1 MKFLRL
7 LKEKELITLSMRSR
21 TILVMK
27 IAMNQ
32 AKLMIMMPKGI
43 LFILI
48 LECHLKSIDML
59 RSQTKMCWNNKMS
72 TIRTN
77 LLNKNRITKTNFLEL
92 RANSSNTQRKCRHNR
107 ISQLDNRHSHT
118 SQLNNHITGT
128 IRDSIIRETLVMKMM
143 MI

>member
-48 LECHLKSIDML
+48 LECHLKLIDML

-77 LLNKNRITKTNFLEL
+77 LLNKSRITKTNLLEL
-92 RANSSNTQRKCRHNR
+92 RANSNNTQKKCRHNR